1 VSRFSIDID
10 DAEVRESHEELEE
23 RGTTQREYRVGTN
36 VEYAVYLEFGT
47 RYMPPYSFFRPALR
61 ELDANP
67 DAFIARHTNTAAD
80 EIEDADTLVTTVA
93 FALERAITQNANANA
108 SGRSPGVNPEH
119 PKVDTGN
126 LVNSIQA
133 QRIQ

>member
-1 VSRFSIDID
+1 VSRFDIDID
-10 DAEVRESHEELEE
+10 DADVRLSLEQLEE
-23 RGTTQREYRVGTN
+23 RGTTTRRYKVGAGA
-36 VEYAVYLEFGT
+36 EYAVYLEFGT

-61 ELDANP
+61 ELNANP
-67 DAFIARHTNTAAD
+67 EAFIERHTNTAAD

-126 LVNSIQA
+126 LVNSISA
-133 QRIQ
+133 ERIS

>member
-1 VSRFSIDID
+1 VSRFDID
-10 DAEVRESHEELEE
+10 LDDTEVRASLEELKHDA
-23 RGTTQREYRVGTN
+23 TTEREYRVGTN

-67 DAFIARHTNTAAD
+67 NAFIARHTNTTVDAID
-80 EIEDADTLVTTVA
+80 DADTLVQTLA
-93 FALERAITQNANANA
+93 LALERAITQNANANA
-108 SGRSPGVNPEH
+108 SGRSPGTDPEH
-119 PKVDTGN
+119 PKVQTSN

-133 QRIQ
+133 TRIQ

>member
-1 VSRFSIDID
+1 MVNFDLDID
-10 DAEVRESHEELEE
+10 DSQVRASLEELED
-23 RGTTQREYRVGTN
+23 RGTTTREYVVGTD

-61 ELDANP
+61 ELEANP
-67 DAFIARHTNTAAD
+67 DAFIDRHSSTTVD
-80 EIEDADTLVTTVA
+80 EIETADGLVKA
-93 FALERAITQNANANA
+93 LALALERAITQNATANA

-119 PKVDTGN
+119 PQVQTGT
-126 LVNSIQA
+126 LRNSIEA

>member
-1 VSRFSIDID
+1 MSRFDVDID
-10 DAEVRESHEELEE
+10 DSQVRASLEELKD
-23 RGTTQREYRVGTN
+23 RGTTTREYRVNAGA
-36 VEYAVYLEFGT
+36 EYAVYLEFGT
-47 RYMPPYSFFRPALR
+47 RNMPPYPFFRPALR

-67 DAFIARHTNTAAD
+67 DAFIDRHTNTAVD
-80 EIEDADTLVTTVA
+80 EIDDADTLVQTLA

-119 PKVDTGN
+119 PKVQTGN